1 MGRNS
6 GGGSRRTGSS
16 SSGGRSSGSGRIS
29 GGRTS
34 HPSSTRSSG
43 SSSSGRISSGRSSL
57 GSSGSSYRSS
67 TFYGS
72 GYHSSS
78 STTHSSS
85 YSNSSQNN
93 SWDDD
98 DYSPQGGYG
107 YSYGGGGYRS
117 GSCLGLCL
125 ALVVAS
131 IFVIIGAVSFFS
143 AIFSLGGRHDSF
155 YGYVAPQTV
164 QQSGKEHTNSS
175 SQPKTNYSGQSS
187 GAIEPVVGEYFTDR
201 LGWIKQSATLNAGM
215 EAFFK
220 KTGVKPYLYLTDNVY
235 GSTEPSDKQM
245 DTFANSLYDKLFT
258 DENHFLLVFQEYGDY
273 YMTWYV
279 SGSDAAEVVD
289 EEAANIV
296 LDYVDEYYSSD
307 MGEEEYF
314 SNVFS
319 MAAGDIMEGGQ

>member
-1 MGRNS
+1 MGKPQNRH
-6 GGGSRRTGSS
+6 S

-67 TFYGS
+67 SFYGS

-78 STTHSSS
+78 STSHSSS

-155 YGYVAPQTV
+155 YGYVAPADGTA
-164 QQSGKEHTNSS
+164 KRERTDHLP
-175 SQPKTNYSGQSS
+175 QPAEKTNYSGQSS

-235 GSTEPSDKQM
+235 GSTG
-245 DTFANSLYDKLFT
+245 AL
-258 DENHFLLVFQEYGDY
+258 G
-273 YMTWYV
+273 
-279 SGSDAAEVVD
+279 
-289 EEAANIV
+289 
-296 LDYVDEYYSSD
+296 
-307 MGEEEYF
+307 
-314 SNVFS
+314 
-319 MAAGDIMEGGQ
+319 

>member
-1 MGRNS
+1 MGRCFGGWGRLRQINDKKERAS
-6 GGGSRRTGSS
+6 LGRTGNEPENDSQVPFRQLSRLVPCAGGS
-16 SSGGRSSGSGRIS
+16 
-29 GGRTS
+29 
-34 HPSSTRSSG
+34 
-43 SSSSGRISSGRSSL
+43 
-57 GSSGSSYRSS
+57 
-67 TFYGS
+67 F
-72 GYHSSS
+72 
-78 STTHSSS
+78 
-85 YSNSSQNN
+85 
-93 SWDDD
+93 
-98 DYSPQGGYG
+98 
-107 YSYGGGGYRS
+107 
-117 GSCLGLCL
+117 
-125 ALVVAS
+125 

-143 AIFSLGGRHDSF
+143 SIFSLGRRNDSF

-164 QQSGKEHTNSS
+164 QQSGKEQTNSS

-215 EAFFK
+215 ETFFK
-220 KTGVKPYLYLTDNVY
+220 KTSVKPYLYLTDNVY